1 MSETFVVTKQQKE
14 QLTEFLERVDNEVAP
29 NKIPT
34 KDAATILG
42 IRNGNVDSS
51 VSTYLASSG
60 IEKLF
65 YLINVTSAIP
75 FFIFKINHTFTL
87 FLQGQ
92 SNFRNEAF
100 NMIATFCRNPK
111 NHSLLIKLGI
121 LNELFK
127 EIDEENS
134 PVIVTCISALAD
146 LANVPENRDTL
157 RSNECKI
164 TNITQKRI
172 F

>member
-1 MSETFVVTKQQKE
+1 
-14 QLTEFLERVDNEVAP
+14 
-29 NKIPT
+29 
-34 KDAATILG
+34 
-42 IRNGNVDSS
+42 
-51 VSTYLASSG
+51 
-60 IEKLF
+60 
-65 YLINVTSAIP
+65 
-75 FFIFKINHTFTL
+75 
-87 FLQGQ
+87 
-92 SNFRNEAF
+92 
-100 NMIATFCRNPK
+100 MIATFCRNPK

-164 TNITQKRI
+164 TNITKKTHFLTMIIPLFFNLQALKNWSQLFSTRM
-172 F
+172 